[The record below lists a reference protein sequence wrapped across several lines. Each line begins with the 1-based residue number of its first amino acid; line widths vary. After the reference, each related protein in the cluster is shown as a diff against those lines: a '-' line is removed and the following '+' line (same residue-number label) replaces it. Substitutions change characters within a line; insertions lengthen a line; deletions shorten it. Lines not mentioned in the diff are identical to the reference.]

1 MATFLGIV
9 LPLNSVTSNQSSE
22 IFLNEPMNLKIRL
35 EKKSGHTVLHISHG
49 YKMVLMILWEINVLT
64 CITNAVAFMSYRAGW
79 GGVLNPFLM
88 IEGRSKGV
96 LVEFGVQ
103 H

>member
-1 MATFLGIV
+1 
-9 LPLNSVTSNQSSE
+9 
-22 IFLNEPMNLKIRL
+22 
-35 EKKSGHTVLHISHG
+35 
-49 YKMVLMILWEINVLT
+49 MVLMILWEINVLT